1 MVGFGLGEWVGGE
14 DFWVRVRRNGFEGLT
29 VIYGKSGGKQ
39 GSAAGDAHRGAAAQ
53 EELARRT
60 PASVEDL
67 ATFFSAYE
75 RTEAVDE
82 WLAARQ

>member
-1 MVGFGLGEWVGGE
+1 MGNQAVSKEA
-14 DFWVRVRRNGFEGLT
+14 RR
-29 VIYGKSGGKQ
+29 
-39 GSAAGDAHRGAAAQ
+39 AAPTAASAAQ

-82 WLAARQ
+82 WLAARQQVLREQAAQRAARGVRACAAGDA